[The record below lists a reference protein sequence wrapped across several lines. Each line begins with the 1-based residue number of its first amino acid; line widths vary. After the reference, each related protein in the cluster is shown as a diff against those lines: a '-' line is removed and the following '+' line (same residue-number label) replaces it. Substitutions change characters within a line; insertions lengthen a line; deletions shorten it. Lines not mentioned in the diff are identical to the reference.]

1 VIGFVGEEQPHESV
15 RTEAVQIP
23 VGDERDSGNG
33 AAVESTVTF
42 SQLISDESVKA
53 EKQKCSRKRKMVQH
67 AAVVTSSPYKTWLQE
82 VKEKADKGVKKTKPG
97 RQTVNKAAQKHGSVS
112 KKTEAKTGQSRR
124 PVKTKKK
131 KLMNDQD
138 KDEDDASCGACGGT
152 FSNDRRLKN
161 GRCWIQCQLCA
172 SWYHNEC
179 QGLDDDA
186 NNFICITCD
195 DNSQ

>member
-1 VIGFVGEEQPHESV
+1 MLGFVGEEQPHESV
-15 RTEAVQIP
+15 GTEAVQLR
-23 VGDERDSGNG
+23 VGDERGFGNS
-33 AAVESTVTF
+33 AAVEPIVTF

-53 EKQKCSRKRKMVQH
+53 EKQKSSRKRKMVQH

-97 RQTVNKAAQKHGSVS
+97 RQKAPQKHGSVS
-112 KKTEAKTGQSRR
+112 KKKEAKTGQSRR

-131 KLMNDQD
+131 LMNDRLD
-138 KDEDDASCGACGGT
+138 EDEDDASCGTCGGT
-152 FSNDRRLKN
+152 FNNDRRLRN

-172 SWYHNEC
+172 GWYHNEC
-179 QGLDDDA
+179 QGLDDEAD
-186 NNFICITCD
+186 NFICITCD